1 MSVQRKLAGGLL
13 AILLVVASTALYEL
27 SRDHKLVH
35 ANRKFPANGAEVIFA
50 SPGRIEGLS
59 DTIDV
64 GAATDGVLKAVYVTQ
79 GEFVAK
85 DTVLAE
91 IACDDLNAALQ
102 SSLAEAEVSRQ
113 ARTRLLR
120 GARPEERQVAANKTA
135 AARATLAQA
144 RAQLNRQKALY
155 KDGEISAADY
165 ERAGRDFGVAKAEF
179 LAAVK
184 TQQVVAA
191 VPLPEEKARA
201 DAEVAAAEDQ
211 VREAQERLKKCSI
224 LAPISGTVLQV
235 NARPG
240 ESFSTVTPRSLF
252 RLADAS
258 GRRVKA
264 EVDERDV
271 SKIAVG
277 QPVIINPEGISD
289 ETFAGAVASVS
300 SALSKK
306 SVFADEPAD
315 KLDRDVLEA
324 TITLGADAKPLPIGL
339 RVTVR
344 FLSTGPR

>member
-1 MSVQRKLAGGLL
+1 MSTQLKLGGVLGLL
-13 AILLVVASTALYEL
+13 LMVSSVAFYES

-35 ANRKFPANGAEVIFA
+35 ANRKLPADAVIFA
-50 SPGRIEGLS
+50 ASGRVEGLS

-64 GAATDGVLKAVYVTQ
+64 GAATDGVLKAVYVTEGQ
-79 GEFVAK
+79 SVAK
-85 DTVLAE
+85 DAVLGE

-102 SSLAEAEVSRQ
+102 ASLAEADVARQ

-135 AARATLAQA
+135 AARVTLAQA
-144 RAQLNRQKALY
+144 RAQFNRQQVLY
-155 KDGEISAADY
+155 TGGEISAADY

-211 VREAQERLKKCSI
+211 VRVAQERLKKCSI
-224 LAPISGTVLQV
+224 VAPISGTVLHV

-240 ESFSTVTPRSLF
+240 ESFSTVTPRTLF
-252 RLADAS
+252 TMADAS

-264 EVDERDV
+264 EIDERDI
-271 SKIAVG
+271 SKIAAG

-289 ETFAGAVASVS
+289 ETFAGTVQSVS
-300 SALSKK
+300 SAMGKK
-306 SVFADEPAD
+306 SVFADDPAD

-324 TITLGADAKPLPIGL
+324 TITLGADANPLPIGL

-344 FLSTGPR
+344 FLSTKPR

>member
-1 MSVQRKLAGGLL
+1 MVSSVAF
-13 AILLVVASTALYEL
+13 YES

-35 ANRKFPANGAEVIFA
+35 ANRKLPADAVIFA
-50 SPGRIEGLS
+50 ASGRVEGLS

-64 GAATDGVLKAVYVTQ
+64 GAATDGVLKAVYVTEGQ
-79 GEFVAK
+79 SVAK
-85 DTVLAE
+85 DAVLGE

-102 SSLAEAEVSRQ
+102 ASLAEADVARQ

-135 AARATLAQA
+135 AARVTLAQA
-144 RAQLNRQKALY
+144 RAQFNRQQVLY
-155 KDGEISAADY
+155 TGGEISAADY

-211 VREAQERLKKCSI
+211 VRVAQERLKKCSI
-224 LAPISGTVLQV
+224 VAPISGTVLHV

-240 ESFSTVTPRSLF
+240 ESFSTVTPRTLF
-252 RLADAS
+252 TMADAS

-264 EVDERDV
+264 EIDERDI
-271 SKIAVG
+271 SKIAAG

-289 ETFAGAVASVS
+289 ETFAGTVQSVS
-300 SALSKK
+300 SAMGKK
-306 SVFADEPAD
+306 SVFADDPAD

-324 TITLGADAKPLPIGL
+324 TITLGADANPLPIGL

-344 FLSTGPR
+344 FLSTKPR